1 MKKEISFFS
10 LFLYIIASPYLLF
23 TYFYMPLLI
32 QNNHNMAYII
42 PFILIFIS
50 SIIVFLLPKKIAE
63 INYMRLLK
71 KSFSA
76 KIAYV
81 LFLIVSS
88 IINLFIAC
96 RVLSELFFYQHHYI
110 IFVIILIISIL
121 ILSRNKTNILI
132 NASTILLLIG
142 LILGFVPYFLTGKV
156 KDYSFLLPMNSSSIW
171 ESLLYGLFFILE
183 SLSFCLYFSKVNKRF
198 SKLSLMIAIL
208 IMMSFFSLELLHI
221 IVLAGTSYF
230 NKMEFLG
237 YLTFFVQDAIT
248 YVGNMGF
255 IYLYLI
261 PVIGIMKCSIQLS
274 TLGDILNLKR
284 NVLLDIILGLF
295 LMLVIIFLYKMKI
308 FIFFKT
314 IFPFLIFLLLVLY
327 IFINVNR
334 SDKYEILF

>member
-1 MKKEISFFS
+1 MKKDISFFS

-32 QNNHNMAYII
+32 HNNYNTAYII
-42 PFILIFIS
+42 PFILAIIS
-50 SIIVFLLPKKIAE
+50 SILIFILPKKISE
-63 INYMRLLK
+63 INYFDLLK
-71 KSFSA
+71 KSFFA
-76 KIAYV
+76 KVAYV
-81 LFLIVSS
+81 LFLLISS
-88 IINLFIAC
+88 ILNLFIIC
-96 RVLSELFFYQHHYI
+96 RVLSELFYYQHHYI
-110 IFVIILIISIL
+110 LFVIIMVISIL

-132 NASTILLLIG
+132 NASTMIFLIG
-142 LILGFVPYFLTGKV
+142 FVLGIIPYFLTGKV
-156 KDYSFLLPMNSSSIW
+156 KDYSFLLPMNFSSIW

-183 SLSFCLYFSKVNKRF
+183 SLSLCLYFSKVKKRF
-198 SKLSLMIAIL
+198 SKLSLVIAFVITMI
-208 IMMSFFSLELLHI
+208 FFVLELLHI
-221 IVLAGTSYF
+221 IILAGTLYF
-230 NKMEFLG
+230 NQMEFLG
-237 YLTFFVQDAIT
+237 YLTFFIQDAIT

-295 LMLVIIFLYKMKI
+295 LMLVIIFLYKTKI